1 MCITADLVKELRL
14 KSGIGIMECKKAL
27 ISANGNIQQ
36 AILIL
41 KKNGRIK
48 AENKIKHI
56 TLRGIISAYVVKKQY
71 ACILEL
77 NCETDFV
84 EKHVDF
90 LNFSSEI
97 LDFAYKNQ
105 IKDISLLK
113 KVMEEKRIMLVSQFN
128 ENILIRRFYVL
139 LGDFIVSYI
148 HRNKIGVLL
157 KSNSKKTEVIK
168 KVAMHIAAN
177 NPDYL
182 SRHDIPNVIL
192 EKERKIQLE
201 IALRLGKP
209 LSIAKKIVNGQMEK
223 FIENMCLLEQNC
235 VFDVNKK
242 IQSFLSEYNIQI
254 AQFMRFELGEII

>member
-1 MCITADLVKELRL
+1 MCITSDLVKELRL

-27 ISANGNIQQ
+27 ISAHGDIQK

-41 KKNGRIK
+41 KKNGQIK
-48 AENKIKHI
+48 AENKIKNI
-56 TLRGIISAYVVKKQY
+56 TLRGIIATYVIKKKYAYM
-71 ACILEL
+71 LEL

-90 LNFSSEI
+90 LNFSTEV
-97 LDFAYKNQ
+97 LNFAYKNN
-105 IKDISLLK
+105 IKDIILLK
-113 KVMEEKRIMLVSQFN
+113 KLMEEKRIMLVSQFN
-128 ENILIRRFYVL
+128 ENILIRRFYCL
-139 LGDFIVSYI
+139 LGDFILSYI

-177 NPDYL
+177 SPDYL

-201 IALRLGKP
+201 VALRLGKP
-209 LSIAKKIVNGQMEK
+209 LSIAKKIVNGQIEK
-223 FIENMCLLEQNC
+223 FIKNVCLLEQNC
-235 VFDVNKK
+235 VFEVNKT
-242 IQSFLSEYNIQI
+242 IQSFLSENNIQI
-254 AQFMRFELGEII
+254 EQFMRFELGEIN